1 MKTSQKVAPRLVNR
15 AALAGRNPF
24 FAGRRAALG
33 NPGEKEEKLGVAV
46 LTALSIAG
54 LHSAVCPSYFTMVT
68 FGSQPEAKERA
79 MDGLWISLGLS
90 TVASMAIYGVWKDMP
105 AALVGQATALALFG
119 IGVYAINKDAPK
131 TIPPIEQQGTNPAGV
146 RQTAPLQMNA

>member
-1 MKTSQKVAPRLVNR
+1 MKRNMLGYAP
-15 AALAGRNPF
+15 AGMKRM
-24 FAGRRAALG
+24 GCRSKG
-33 NPGEKEEKLGVAV
+33 SWMGSPGDSEEKFGIAV

-68 FGSQPEAKERA
+68 FGSQPEAKSRA

-90 TVASMAIYGVWKDMP
+90 TAASIAIYGVWKNLA

-119 IGVYAINKDAPK
+119 IGVYAIGKEPPK
-131 TIPPIEQQGTNPAGV
+131 TIPSIENQVDHLQPAQ
-146 RQTAPLQMNA
+146 RQTTTAAA

>member
-1 MKTSQKVAPRLVNR
+1 MKKPSPPSLWRPAFQS
-15 AALAGRNPF
+15 
-24 FAGRRAALG
+24 RRTFLG
-33 NPGEKEEKLGVAV
+33 NPGEKEERLGVAV

-90 TVASMAIYGVWKDMP
+90 TLASVAIYGVWKDLP

-119 IGVYAINKDAPK
+119 IGVYAIGKEAPA
-131 TIPPIEQQGTNPAGV
+131 TIPPIDKQNTTSVPGPAPA
-146 RQTAPLQMNA
+146 RQVMNA